1 MIYVGLDGYR
11 KGWVAVRVHG
21 ETRELCFYSSIT
33 ELLTTKFDFAA
44 VDMPI
49 GLPAHGVRA
58 CDLEARQRLRPHA
71 SRVFTGARRG
81 LWEFASRAAAHAAMK
96 TSGDSGVN
104 CQLWNLCPK
113 ICELDAVMTPK
124 LQRKIREAHP
134 ELVFLRLN
142 GGRPLPRKKD
152 AEGRALRRRLLL
164 KDGFVE
170 LDEWLNVRRRGEGAQ
185 ADDVLDGCA
194 MSIAARDF
202 HLGNALPRER
212 AEKDARGLTMQ
223 IWY

>member
-11 KGWVAVRVHG
+11 KGWVAVRVKG
-21 ETRELCFYSSIT
+21 ETRELCFYSSIA

-44 VDMPI
+44 IDMPI
-49 GLPAHGVRA
+49 GLPARGARA

-81 LWEFASRAAAHAAMK
+81 LWEFASRAAAHTAMK

-113 ICELDAVMTPK
+113 ICELDAVMTPF
-124 LQRKIREAHP
+124 LQDKIREAHP

-142 GGRPLPRKKD
+142 GGRPLSRKKD
-152 AEGRALRRRLLL
+152 AEGRAIRRRLLL
-164 KDGFVE
+164 REGFDE
-170 LDEWLNVRRRGEGAQ
+170 LDDWLNVRRRGEGAQ
-185 ADDVLDGCA
+185 ADDILDGCA
-194 MSIAARDF
+194 MAIAARDF
-202 HLGNALPRER
+202 HLGNALPRQC